1 MSSLKEQREQLLQAK
16 LKEMADIGV
25 KKRTAE
31 NTPDFDVPIDLD
43 EESLSEEPVSA
54 DAANEEKTEEVAT
67 ELVIPSPKRKKAGK
81 SMNATMAVDF
91 EEYEQR
97 FLTSVRNGRNK
108 SGFSIH
114 TEILQILR
122 NVLGDLRSE
131 ASITGYIENILLDH
145 LKTYQDMLNHTAS
158 QRRRNKTI
166 NL

>member
-1 MSSLKEQREQLLQAK
+1 MSSLKEQREQLLQK
-16 LKEMADIGV
+16 KMKEMADIGV

-31 NTPDFDVPIDLD
+31 NTPDFDEPIDLD
-43 EESLSEEPVSA
+43 EESISEAPVSGGVEK
-54 DAANEEKTEEVAT
+54 EEKTNEVST
-67 ELVIPSPKRKKAGK
+67 ELIALSPKRKDITTP
-81 SMNATMAVDF
+81 SMPMDF
-91 EEYEQR
+91 AEYEQR

-122 NVLGDLRSE
+122 DVLSDLRSE

>member
-1 MSSLKEQREQLLQAK
+1 MSSLKEQREQLLQEK
-16 LKEMADIGV
+16 MKEMADIGV

-31 NTPDFDVPIDLD
+31 NTPDFDEPIDLD
-43 EESLSEEPVSA
+43 EETISEAPVSGGVEK
-54 DAANEEKTEEVAT
+54 EE
-67 ELVIPSPKRKKAGK
+67 KKAGK
-81 SMNATMAVDF
+81 GMTTPSMPMDF
-91 EEYEQR
+91 AEYEQR

-122 NVLGDLRSE
+122 DVLSDLRSE